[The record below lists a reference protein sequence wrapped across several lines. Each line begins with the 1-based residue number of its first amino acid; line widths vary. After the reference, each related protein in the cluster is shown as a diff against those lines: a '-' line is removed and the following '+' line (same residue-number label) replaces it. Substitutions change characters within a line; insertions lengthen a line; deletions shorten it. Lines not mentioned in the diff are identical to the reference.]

1 MPCCCDDRGSEPDE
15 EEERVDERERDLG
28 RGMGEVARKEG
39 RADILFEKECF
50 GVRFL
55 GGKSIGEE

>member
-1 MPCCCDDRGSEPDE
+1 M
-15 EEERVDERERDLG
+15 DERERDLG